1 MTLQVGLGWSWAMG
15 SGLVVVR
22 QASGDWSPP
31 AALNIASIGWGF
43 QAGGA
48 LHDLLIVLRNE

>member
-1 MTLQVGLGWSWAMG
+1 MG
-15 SGLVVVR
+15 SGLVVVK
-22 QASGDWSPP
+22 QEPGGWSPP
-31 AALNIASIGWGF
+31 AALNMASLGWGF